1 MIHLLPLV
9 AAVAVAGASFVVGRS
24 ADPRSAR
31 ARAVGALLAVA
42 VALAVAT
49 ILVAAA
55 GVAHRPLPAF
65 GMQWEL
71 ACPDWHAAAP
81 FVYLLVGLLA
91 VALAPA
97 ASHPPRTLGDV
108 LRLVAVSTAFVAFE
122 SALPLVVLWAG
133 SVGLF
138 ARGLGRVD
146 GGLRRAFLR
155 YQLPGLAFAS
165 VGAGLI
171 AAGRGAEGAV
181 CWLVAIFSR
190 EAIAP
195 FHGWLPLV
203 AGRAPLGLLA
213 AFVGPQ
219 LGVHAHLALVA
230 DAVPHAAAHAFAW
243 AGGVTAVLGAAIG
256 LAQSEAR
263 AAIAWI
269 VVSQTG
275 LVAFGL
281 ENASDVG
288 RTGAVL
294 TWQVSAIAVTGFL
307 MTAAALEAR
316 RGALSLREPGGS
328 FARTPRMAT
337 SFLFLGFASVG
348 LPLTLGFVAEDL
360 LVQGSVDEFPALVFG
375 LLLATALNGI
385 NVLRCFFTLFSGK
398 RDHIGEQDLGVR
410 ERLALTLAMALLLL
424 GGVFPRAFVPP
435 PARNAGGAPAHDGQP
450 HGGAGAGH
458 GQQGSQ
464 R

>member
-1 MIHLLPLV
+1 MIHLLPLA
-9 AAVAVAGASFVVGRS
+9 AAVAVAGASVVV
-24 ADPRSAR
+24 AR
-31 ARAVGALLAVA
+31 ADDARVARFRAVVALLGVAGLLALANALVA
-42 VALAVAT
+42 V
-49 ILVAAA
+49 A
-55 GVAHRPLPAF
+55 GVAHAPVPLF
-65 GMQWEL
+65 GLSCEA
-71 ACPDWHAAAP
+71 ACVDWHAAAP

-91 VALAPA
+91 AALAPA
-97 ASHPPRTLGDV
+97 ASHPPRTLGDL
-108 LRLVAVSTAFVAFE
+108 LRLVAVSLAFVAFDT
-122 SALPLVVLWAG
+122 ALPLFVLWG
-133 SVGLF
+133 LSVGLL

-146 GGLRRAFLR
+146 ASLRRAFLR
-155 YQLPGLAFAS
+155 YQVPGLAFAA
-165 VGAGLI
+165 VGTGLL
-171 AAGRGAEGAV
+171 AAGRAAEGAV

-195 FHGWLPLV
+195 FHGWLPFV

-230 DAVPHAAAHAFAW
+230 DALPHTAAHAFAW
-243 AGGVTAVLGAAIG
+243 AGGATAVLGAAIG
-256 LAQSEAR
+256 LVQTDAR

-275 LVAFGL
+275 FVAFGL

-307 MTAAALEAR
+307 MAAAALEAR

-337 SFLFLGFASVG
+337 AFLFLGFASVG

-398 RDHIGEQDLGVR
+398 RDHLGEQDLGVR
-410 ERLALTLAMALLLL
+410 ERLALTLAMAVLLL

-435 PARNAGGAPAHDGQP
+435 PARAA
-450 HGGAGAGH
+450 AGH
-458 GQQGSQ
+458 TAPGGQQH
-464 R
+464 

>member
-1 MIHLLPLV
+1 MIHLLPLAAA
-9 AAVAVAGASFVVGRS
+9 AAVAVASLVVS
-24 ADPRSAR
+24 VTADARAAR
-31 ARAVGALLAVA
+31 ARAVGALLG
-42 VALAVAT
+42 VALLLGAAT
-49 ILVAAA
+49 WLVAAA
-55 GVAHRPLPAF
+55 GVAHEPLPLF
-65 GMQWEL
+65 GLQWEL

-81 FVYLLVGLLA
+81 FVYLLVGVLA
-91 VALAPA
+91 AALAPA

-108 LRLVAVSTAFVAFE
+108 LRLVAVSIAFVAFE
-122 SALPLVVLWAG
+122 SPLPMFVLW
-133 SVGLF
+133 GLSIGLL

-146 GGLRRAFLR
+146 GRLRRAFLR
-155 YQLPGLAFAS
+155 YQLPGLAFAA
-165 VGAGLI
+165 VGAGLF
-171 AAGRGAEGAV
+171 AAGRSAEGAI

-195 FHGWLPLV
+195 FHGWLPFV

-243 AGGVTAVLGAAIG
+243 AGGATAVLGAAIG
-256 LAQSEAR
+256 LAQTEAR
-263 AAIAWI
+263 AAIAWTI
-269 VVSQTG
+269 VSQTG

-307 MTAAALEAR
+307 MAAAALEAR

-337 SFLFLGFASVG
+337 AFLFLGFASVG

-410 ERLALTLAMALLLL
+410 ERLALTLAMAVLLL

-435 PARNAGGAPAHDGQP
+435 PARAAAGGHVAPGGQ
-450 HGGAGAGH
+450 HH
-458 GQQGSQ
+458 Q

>member
-9 AAVAVAGASFVVGRS
+9 AAFGVAGASVVV
-24 ADPRSAR
+24 AR
-31 ARAVGALLAVA
+31 TDDARIARRRAVVALLAVA
-42 VALAVAT
+42 GLLAGAT
-49 ILVAAA
+49 LAVAAA
-55 GVAHRPLPAF
+55 GVAHAPLPF
-65 GMQWEL
+65 LGVGWEL

-91 VALAPA
+91 AALAPA
-97 ASHPPRTLGDV
+97 ASHPPRTLGDL
-108 LRLVAVSTAFVAFE
+108 LRLVAVSIAFVAFE
-122 SALPLVVLWAG
+122 SPVPLFVLW
-133 SVGLF
+133 GLSIGLL

-146 GGLRRAFLR
+146 AALRGAFLR
-155 YQLPGLAFAS
+155 YQLPGLAFA
-165 VGAGLI
+165 
-171 AAGRGAEGAV
+171 AAGTGLLASGRAADGAV
-181 CWLVAIFSR
+181 CWLVAIFCR

-243 AGGVTAVLGAAIG
+243 AGGATAVLGAAIG
-256 LAQSEAR
+256 LAQTDAR

-275 LVAFGL
+275 VVAFGL

-294 TWQVSAIAVTGFL
+294 TWQVSAVAVTGFL
-307 MTAAALEAR
+307 MAAAALEAR
-316 RGALSLREPGGS
+316 RGALSLRAPGGS

-337 SFLFLGFASVG
+337 AFLFLGFASVG

-375 LLLATALNGI
+375 LLMATALNGI
-385 NVLRCFFTLFSGK
+385 GVLRCFFTLFSGS
-398 RDHIGEQDLGVR
+398 REHIGEQDLGVR
-410 ERLALTLAMALLLL
+410 ERLALTLAMAALLV

-435 PARNAGGAPAHDGQP
+435 PARAAAHEAPG
-450 HGGAGAGH
+450 
-458 GQQGSQ
+458 GQQH
-464 R
+464 

>member
-9 AAVAVAGASFVVGRS
+9 DAAAIAVASVAVAR
-24 ADPRSAR
+24 ADDAR
-31 ARAVGALLAVA
+31 VARFRATVALLGAG
-42 VALAVAT
+42 VALALAT
-49 ILVAAA
+49 ALVAAA
-55 GVAHRPLPAF
+55 GVGHRALPAL
-65 GMQWEL
+65 GLQWEL

-81 FVYLLVGLLA
+81 FVCLLVGVLA

-97 ASHPPRTLGDV
+97 ASHPPRILGDV
-108 LRLVAVSTAFVAFE
+108 LRLVAVSMAFVAFE
-122 SALPLVVLWAG
+122 SPLPLAALWAL
-133 SVGLF
+133 SVALL

-146 GGLRRAFLR
+146 DGLRRAFLR
-155 YQLPGLAFAS
+155 YQLPGLAFAA
-165 VGAGLI
+165 VGAGLVF
-171 AAGRGAEGAV
+171 AGREPEGAV
-181 CWLVAIFSR
+181 CWLVAIFCR

-243 AGGVTAVLGAAIG
+243 AGGATAVLGAAIG
-256 LAQSEAR
+256 LVQAEAR

-294 TWQVSAIAVTGFL
+294 TWQVSAVAATGFL

-316 RGALSLREPGGS
+316 RGALSLRAPGGS

-360 LVQGSVDEFPALVFG
+360 LVQGSVDEFPSLVFG
-375 LLLATALNGI
+375 LLLATALNGV

-398 RDHIGEQDLGVR
+398 REHIGEQDLGVR
-410 ERLALTLAMALLLL
+410 ERLALTLAMAALLL
-424 GGVFPRAFVPP
+424 GGIVPRAFVPP
-435 PARNAGGAPAHDGQP
+435 PARGAA
-450 HGGAGAGH
+450 GAGAHDALQHGGSGH
-458 GQQGSQ
+458 GSRGSQ

>member
-1 MIHLLPLV
+1 MIHLLPLAAA
-9 AAVAVAGASFVVGRS
+9 AAVAAASLSVAA
-24 ADPRSAR
+24 ADDPRR
-31 ARAVGALLAVA
+31 ARIRAMATLLAA
-42 VALAVAT
+42 AAALAVAT
-49 ILVAAA
+49 LAVGAA
-55 GVAHRPLPAF
+55 GLAHQSLSAF
-65 GMQWEL
+65 GLQWEL

-81 FVYLLVGLLA
+81 FVCLLVGLLA
-91 VALAPA
+91 TALAPA
-97 ASHPPRTLGDV
+97 ASHPPRTLGD
-108 LRLVAVSTAFVAFE
+108 LLLLVAVSMAFVAFE
-122 SALPLVVLWAG
+122 DALPLFVLWAL
-133 SVGLF
+133 SVGLL
-138 ARGLGRVD
+138 ARGLGRIDV
-146 GGLRRAFLR
+146 GFRRVFLR
-155 YQLPGLAFAS
+155 YQLPGLAFAA
-165 VGAGLI
+165 VGAGFF
-171 AAGRGAEGAV
+171 AAGRAAEGAT
-181 CWLVAIFSR
+181 CWLVAIFAR

-230 DAVPHAAAHAFAW
+230 DAVPHAAAHGFAW

-256 LAQSEAR
+256 LAQTEAR
-263 AAIAWI
+263 RAIAWI

-281 ENASDVG
+281 ENASAVG

-294 TWQVSAIAVTGFL
+294 TWQVSAVAVTGFL
-307 MTAAALEAR
+307 MAAAALEAR

-337 SFLFLGFASVG
+337 AFLFLGFASVG

-398 RDHIGEQDLGVR
+398 RDHIGEQDLGAR

-424 GGVFPRAFVPP
+424 GGVCPRWFVPP
-435 PARNAGGAPAHDGQP
+435 PARAAAGGHAPDAAPQ
-450 HGGAGAGH
+450 HGGGH
-458 GQQGSQ
+458 GQPRGSQ